1 MCVVAGEV
9 GMSASKSK
17 AQPSAKQVI
26 DVKFCVAQQHQRALH
41 ACIRSIGTA
50 AKLGTKTLFV
60 KTQNTKHEEL
70 LLNSKQVA
78 GVVIKQRTARLG
90 PAELEGKSK
99 LGTPPPWPQS
109 SV

>member
-1 MCVVAGEV
+1 
-9 GMSASKSK
+9 MSASKSK
-17 AQPSAKQVI
+17 AQPSAG
-26 DVKFCVAQQHQRALH
+26 QQHQRALH

-78 GVVIKQRTARLG
+78 GVVIKQRTAR